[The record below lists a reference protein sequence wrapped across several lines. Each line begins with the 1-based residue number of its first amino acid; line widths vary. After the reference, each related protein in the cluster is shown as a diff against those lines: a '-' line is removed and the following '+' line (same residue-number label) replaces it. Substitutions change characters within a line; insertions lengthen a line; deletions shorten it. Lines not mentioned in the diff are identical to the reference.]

1 MLSSVLGSHSGS
13 ILQFNGKVLTFTPQ
27 LHPLPAG
34 TIRVQFNTETNPYSR
49 NGATFAWPGTWTK
62 VLDTPCIWDYSYS
75 GSDWR
80 GMIRSTASA
89 PDVAWMPDNCHIIA
103 GNLSGV
109 EYMDEGWG
117 EVGNNAG
124 HGALTIRIEN
134 APDLIVLGGGYNSTS
149 ITVENLASIERL
161 DFHDSTNGSLAL
173 RHASFEMTG
182 DGIVTSDYSGGHSLF
197 SGAFHDCE
205 QLLSVTGLKVSGSA
219 QTLKSLFSECF
230 RLQSVEILGDT
241 SGVADFSEMFQNCYA
256 LQHAPEMNTESATTL
271 ARMYLNC
278 AAIDN
283 VPLYNVENVTNMDS
297 TFNGCSAVT
306 HGTYALYEAAS
317 QSPSNPSHISTFQ
330 DCGPQEDADRIPVDW
345 GGNLDPSNIQENP

>member
-1 MLSSVLGSHSGS
+1 MANSVLGSHSGN
-13 ILQFNGKVLTFTPQ
+13 ILQFNGKPLLYIPR

-49 NGATFAWPGTWTK
+49 NGTTFSWPGTWTRAMF
-62 VLDTPCIWDYSYS
+62 DPCIWDYSYS

-80 GMIRSTASA
+80 GMVRSTASA
-89 PDVAWMPDNCHIIA
+89 QDVAWMPDNCHIIA

-117 EVGNNAG
+117 EVGNNNG

-134 APDLIVLGGGYNSTS
+134 APDLIVLGGGYYSTS
-149 ITVENLASIERL
+149 IRVENLASIERL
-161 DFHDSTNGSLAL
+161 DFHDGTNGSLAL
-173 RHASFEMTG
+173 RYASFDMPG
-182 DGIVTSDYSGGHSLF
+182 NGIITSDYSGGHALF
-197 SGAFHDCE
+197 TGAFRDCE

-241 SGVADFSEMFQNCYA
+241 SSVTDFSEMFQNCYA
-256 LQHAPEMNTESATTL
+256 LQHAPELNTASATTL
-271 ARMYLNC
+271 ARMFLNC
-278 AAIDN
+278 ETIDN
-283 VPLYNVENVTNMDS
+283 VPLFNVENVTNMDS

-317 QSPSNPSHISTFQ
+317 QSPSNPSHVSTFQ
-330 DCGPQEDADRIPVDW
+330 NCGPQEDAARIPADW
-345 GGNLDPSNIQENP
+345 GGTLV